1 MPTDTVVSHCECGAE
16 IIGISRDCGACSVH
30 CEHSTCYICNDERR
44 RRAINDSTYT
54 YVWMCLEE
62 VHCDNCELC
71 EDHCACHE
79 CGACYMRYR
88 SSNCS
93 HCDECTNCC
102 ECQLC
107 NDCDSNITAGDCRC
121 VSEDDGEDR
130 ENDPGTPFRV
140 KSRAD
145 TTLFSCTRLVGLEIE
160 YNTVENGRFLSKW
173 EDEWRA

>member
-62 VHCDNCELC
+62 V
-71 EDHCACHE
+71 
-79 CGACYMRYR
+79 
-88 SSNCS
+88 